1 MIKNRV
7 KSLIKHLKP
16 SAGIVTACRFTVN
29 SVSIDTGSPMPPDNY
44 YALIEI
50 HRTASG
56 ALFLMSPDDN
66 GNLSPLG
73 RLVEIN
79 RSRSDDEISITARCV
94 AGGTSAALLIKLST
108 SSDKAKRIMSI
119 IGNECLILNCRYSQ
133 LDRRAMGIER
143 H

>member
-1 MIKNRV
+1 
-7 KSLIKHLKP
+7 
-16 SAGIVTACRFTVN
+16 
-29 SVSIDTGSPMPPDNY
+29 
-44 YALIEI
+44 LIEI

-108 SSDKAKRIMSI
+108 SSDKAKIIMSI

>member
-1 MIKNRV
+1 MIKNRL

-108 SSDKAKRIMSI
+108 SSDKAKIIMSI
-119 IGNECLILNCRYSQ
+119 IGNECLILNCRYSP

>member
-1 MIKNRV
+1 
-7 KSLIKHLKP
+7 
-16 SAGIVTACRFTVN
+16 
-29 SVSIDTGSPMPPDNY
+29 MPPDNY

-50 HRTASG
+50 HRTASR

-108 SSDKAKRIMSI
+108 SSDKAKIIMSI

>member
-1 MIKNRV
+1 
-7 KSLIKHLKP
+7 
-16 SAGIVTACRFTVN
+16 
-29 SVSIDTGSPMPPDNY
+29 MPPDDY

-56 ALFLMSPDDN
+56 SLFLMSPDDN

-79 RSRSDDEISITARCV
+79 RSQSADEISITARCV

-108 SSDKAKRIMSI
+108 SSDKAKIIMSI

-133 LDRRAMGIER
+133 LDKRALGIEC

>member
-1 MIKNRV
+1 
-7 KSLIKHLKP
+7 
-16 SAGIVTACRFTVN
+16 
-29 SVSIDTGSPMPPDNY
+29 MPPDNY

-56 ALFLMSPDDN
+56 ALFLLSPDDN

-108 SSDKAKRIMSI
+108 SSDKAKIIMSI

>member
-1 MIKNRV
+1 MIKNRL

-66 GNLSPLG
+66 GNLSPEG
-73 RLVEIN
+73 
-79 RSRSDDEISITARCV
+79 S
-94 AGGTSAALLIKLST
+94 
-108 SSDKAKRIMSI
+108 
-119 IGNECLILNCRYSQ
+119 
-133 LDRRAMGIER
+133 
-143 H
+143 

>member
-1 MIKNRV
+1 MIKNRL

-44 YALIEI
+44 YAL
-50 HRTASG
+50 
-56 ALFLMSPDDN
+56 
-66 GNLSPLG
+66 
-73 RLVEIN
+73 VEIN

-108 SSDKAKRIMSI
+108 SSDKAKIIMSI